1 QPVVEAVADTAGHRR
16 EPGEL
21 RGPHVSRGEIRTGE
35 APVEIGGR
43 YRSLDT
49 EHQPVVLKVVA
60 ELPAAD
66 DSAPAVARHRIQR
79 RKKRGPTQIS
89 PPDAIGAVAD
99 LATQIEAGPARRH
112 IRRRGT
118 LHVGHIGCCSKFNR
132 RNAYARNDGERSTD
146 AEKHMASPWS
156 PPTREFS
163 GNLPATWAKARLRCV
178 SFSTRLIKFVALR
191 SDGAP
196 VRSSASPVRMGRS
209 GDGANRRCQRRG
221 HSVVRAPCVT

>member
-1 QPVVEAVADTAGHRR
+1 
-16 EPGEL
+16 
-21 RGPHVSRGEIRTGE
+21 EIRTGE
-35 APVEIGGR
+35 AAVGIGAG

-49 EHQPVVLKVVA
+49 EHQSVVLKVIA

-66 DSAPAVARHRIQR
+66 HSASSVARHRIQR
-79 RKKRGPTQIS
+79 RKKRRRTQIS
-89 PPDAIGAVAD
+89 PPDAVRAIAH
-99 LATQIEAGPARRH
+99 LATQIESGPARRH

-118 LHVGHIGCCSKFNR
+118 LHVGNIGCCSQFNR

-178 SFSTRLIKFVALR
+178 SFSTRLIKV
-191 SDGAP
+191 
-196 VRSSASPVRMGRS
+196 
-209 GDGANRRCQRRG
+209 
-221 HSVVRAPCVT
+221 